1 MTLPGIAPLVLACL
15 ALSGCADFS
24 SREALVAERAQ
35 TLSIES
41 DPAPAQC
48 TVLQSGRVVGAVTT
62 PGPVTVTAT
71 KDDVYVICEKE
82 GFEPA
87 ATWLRSGYD
96 RTDPVLGTVAGWAID
111 PIVGA
116 YYAYDPGARIRLIE
130 NRDPNRIYKSSS
142 LN

>member
-1 MTLPGIAPLVLACL
+1 MVRSRIGRLALACL

-24 SREALVAERAQ
+24 SRETLVAEREQ

-41 DPAPAQC
+41 DPAPARC
-48 TVLQSGRVVGAVTT
+48 TLLQGGRVVGAVTT

-71 KDDVYVICEKE
+71 SDDVYVICEKE
-82 GFEPA
+82 GYEPA

-96 RTDPVLGTVAGWAID
+96 RTDPLLGTIAGWAID
-111 PIVGA
+111 PIVGS
-116 YYAYDPGARIRLIE
+116 YYAYDSGVRVILIE
-130 NRDPNRIYKSSS
+130 NRDSNRVYKSSS